1 MISGATGSLWAEVV
15 AVTLYYEPEDESFE
29 GGYKAVTMSGVPEN
43 VQVMGTDTGSAEGA
57 LEHLLSGLA
66 AFGFNG
72 RLLVH
77 DVTTPGHSRRYEA
90 GTNST

>member
-1 MISGATGSLWAEVV
+1 MTSGFTGSLWAEVV

-29 GGYKAVTMSGVPEN
+29 GGYKAVTMSGVPGN
-43 VQVMGTDTGSAEGA
+43 VQGTGTDSAEGA
-57 LEHLLSGLA
+57 LKHLSSGLA

-77 DVTTPGHSRRYEA
+77 DATTPGHSRRYEA